1 VVRAIN
7 LLGVTP
13 QDLMSILQAM
23 KTSGALQAELEI
35 I

>member
-1 VVRAIN
+1 
-7 LLGVTP
+7 VTP